1 VSALEHVDLMQAF
14 TIMKLNDFFIID
26 MYWLWTLSPDNMWIG
41 HVEQL
46 WKFHLKYKIKG
57 VTDKHNEIK
66 GADHLSQM
74 LLCGISEFLYL
85 C

>member
-1 VSALEHVDLMQAF
+1 VACGR
-14 TIMKLNDFFIID
+14 
-26 MYWLWTLSPDNMWIG
+26 LSPDNIWIRHVDQLWKFHLKYKIKADNIWIR